1 MTYLEKAQLWKNY
14 EGLEPSLKAEL
25 ESLDDNGLKEAF
37 AVDLE
42 FGTGGL
48 RGILG
53 VGTNRMNI
61 YIVNKATLGFGR
73 YMLGLDENAKSMGV
87 TIGE

>member
-1 MTYLEKAQLWKNY
+1 MNYLEKVELWKNNPN
-14 EGLEPSLKAEL
+14 LNAEL
-25 ESLDDNGLKEAF
+25 RAEIEASTEKELEEAF

-53 VGTNRMNI
+53 AGTNRMNI
-61 YIVNKATLGFGR
+61 YIVAKATLGF
-73 YMLGLDENAKSMGV
+73 A
-87 TIGE
+87 